1 MICIFGTKVGSGV
14 FADCALAG
22 SPKHASLELAA
33 EQSAA
38 GACLVALGERLCV
51 VGN

>member
-14 FADCALAG
+14 FVDCALAG
-22 SPKHASLELAA
+22 SLEHASLELAT
-33 EQSAA
+33 EQSVA
-38 GACLVALGERLCV
+38 GACLVVLGERLCV

>member
-14 FADCALAG
+14 FVDCALVG
-22 SPKHASLELAA
+22 SLEHVLLELVTAQA
-33 EQSAA
+33 VT
-38 GACLVALGERLCV
+38 GARSIALGERLCV

>member
-14 FADCALAG
+14 FVDCALAG
-22 SPKHASLELAA
+22 SLEHASLELVTAQA
-33 EQSAA
+33 VA

>member
-14 FADCALAG
+14 FVDCALVG
-22 SPKHASLELAA
+22 SLKHASLELVA